1 MVSISIGKMIL
12 LENNYNPTILIV
24 DDDKRNII
32 TLSMCLRSDYN
43 LLTAL
48 NAQEALTVL
57 DGNTPDL
64 ILLDIMMPDV
74 SGYTLC
80 AKLKAEQKTKN
91 VPIIFITAKD
101 ATEDVIKGLDLGADD
116 YITKPFKPAEV
127 TARIRST
134 LRTYMTYKSQNS
146 DLSDLPFIDEEVDL
160 KALTEKEVE
169 ILNLISKGY
178 TNKEIAKKLV
188 VSEFTVKNHL
198 KSIFK
203 KLKVTSRTQVVLVGL
218 KSGLIN

>member
-1 MVSISIGKMIL
+1 MVE
-12 LENNYNPTILIV
+12 ENNNPTVLIV

-32 TLSMCLRSDYN
+32 TLSMCLREDYK

-48 NAQEALTVL
+48 NAKEALDIVSENL
-57 DGNTPDL
+57 PDI
-64 ILLDIMMPDV
+64 ILLDIMMPEI

-80 AKLKAEQKTKN
+80 SKLKNEHKTKH

-101 ATEDVIKGLDLGADD
+101 SSEDIIKGLDFGADD

-134 LRTYMTYKSQNS
+134 LRVYFAYKNSTKS
-146 DLSDLPFIDEEVDL
+146 DLSDLPFLSDDMDFES
-160 KALTEKEVE
+160 LTEKEIEV
-169 ILNLISKGY
+169 LSLISKGY
-178 TNKEIAKKLV
+178 TNKEIADKLV

-203 KLKVTSRTQVVLVGL
+203 KLKVTSRTQVILVGIKL
-218 KSGLIN
+218 GLI